1 MPPVV
6 VGGSE
11 TSSLNVT
18 SLLSIPN
25 KAFQTASS
33 PKMDTSG
40 KKKFASRASGCT
52 RRSRRF
58 GRNLLNSDAAC
69 HGTVRPDAAATAYA
83 FCTRSVRAFAFWTQ
97 RVSSIR
103 RMSWQIA
110 SGRRLSR
117 HHASGRGWQGD
128 CVRTQLPWHMPSG
141 RGVSGHSPS
150 RRNACLT
157 DAECQG
163 KCLPYEVCQGIC
175 HPDAARVLQTQS
187 VKANVVRTTHA
198 TASAFWTRS
207 VRPFAIRTHRVS
219 YRRRVSWQFFPDGA
233 CQGKCRLDKAY
244 DGVPHIG
251 NRAVTVIASRHDC
264 HGTVHCSEDY
274 QTCIWFQA
282 L

>member
-1 MPPVV
+1 MANSIRTTPV
-6 VGGSE
+6 
-11 TSSLNVT
+11 
-18 SLLSIPN
+18 
-25 KAFQTASS
+25 TA
-33 PKMDTSG
+33 P
-40 KKKFASRASGCT
+40 RVRT
-52 RRSRRF
+52 RLARRL
-58 GRNLLNSDAAC
+58 RSDAA
-69 HGTVRPDAAATAYA
+69 AMAYA
-83 FCTRSVRAFAFWTQ
+83 IWTSSVRAFAIQTK
-97 RVSSIR
+97 RVSYR
-103 RMSWQIA
+103 RRVSRQMS
-110 SGRRLSR
+110 SL
-117 HHASGRGWQGD
+117 
-128 CVRTQLPWHMPSG
+128 
-141 RGVSGHSPS
+141 RGVSGHLPS
-150 RRNACLT
+150 GRSARLT

-251 NRAVTVIASRHDC
+251 NRAVTVIASRRDC